1 MTKKEEYMFEQL
13 SRFAPHSKQLIM
25 TKKESYITNQQL
37 SEYTFEQLSEKLKL
51 YTEMFDQINSARRKA
66 KRTGQFVLSDDLRIT
81 AQYIS
86 NTLKNI
92 NIFLIKV
99 K

>member
-1 MTKKEEYMFEQL
+1 
-13 SRFAPHSKQLIM
+13 M
-25 TKKESYITNQQL
+25 TKKESYITNQEL
-37 SEYTFEQLSEKLKL
+37 AEYTFEQLNERLTL
-51 YTEMFDQINSARRKA
+51 YTDLFNQVNSVRRKA
-66 KRTGQFVLSDDLRIT
+66 AKKGQFVLSDDLRIT

-92 NIFLIKV
+92 NFYLIKS